1 MIIKNL
7 SMKKIIL
14 LFCFFISFL
23 SNAQNSYIVDKKG
36 KKTFV
41 RDDAIDVILIDKR
54 ISYKLPG
61 KTWEKYITYKHLDYA
76 IFNGR
81 YFKSF
86 KLNRKRK
93 ALFVIAEEG
102 NKKLAGISVVT
113 TTSRGSYSNSI
124 LRVQYYV
131 IENDD
136 TILLEIKANDTKSG
150 AAKRKKIASQIK
162 RHFPNCQELIDR
174 LNNYSESD
182 DKAILSLTNS
192 SYINCN

>member
-1 MIIKNL
+1 
-7 SMKKIIL
+7 MKKIIL
-14 LFCFFISFL
+14 LICFFISFL

-36 KKTFV
+36 KKTIV

-61 KTWEKYITYKHLDYA
+61 KTWEKYITYKNLDYA
-76 IFNGR
+76 MINGK

-93 ALFVIAEEG
+93 ALFVIAEKG

-113 TTSRGSYSNSI
+113 TTMRGSYSNSI
-124 LRVQYYV
+124 QRVYYYI

-136 TILLEIKANDTKSG
+136 TILLEMRANDTKSG
-150 AAKRKKIASQIK
+150 VTKLKKIPSQIK
-162 RHFPNCQELIDR
+162 SHFPNCQELINR
-174 LNNYSESD
+174 LNNASD
-182 DKAILSLTNS
+182 SDYTGILSLANS
-192 SYINCN
+192 PYINCN